1 MRRKGFVFWFYRRGR
16 RNVGEESKKERRER
30 DRFFVER
37 EVGGRRRSRRKWVW
51 LEVDVGMGAMSNNFV
66 SRY

>member
-1 MRRKGFVFWFYRRGR
+1 MRRKGFVFWFYRRG